1 MRISDWS
8 SDVCSSD
15 LAFAVDFD
23 IGRKTQVILDVAV
36 ARQRID
42 RILALEFGKQFL
54 RRLAKYVDQQ
64 IEAATMRHADDDL
77 IDVTSRAATHAFVP
91 RRNPRVATFQQIGR
105 ASGRERVC
113 PA

>member
-1 MRISDWS
+1 MRRIERQYQMQ
-8 SDVCSSD
+8 
-15 LAFAVDFD
+15 AFAVDFD

-64 IEAATMRHADDDL
+64 IEAATMRPADDD
-77 IDVTSRAATHAFVP
+77 
-91 RRNPRVATFQQIGR
+91 QIGR
-105 ASGRERVC
+105 ASCRERVC
-113 PA
+113 QYVSISVVAVALKKQKFNKTTLTSMQ